1 MKMSELAQR
10 RECAVYLQN
19 KKKPETISR
28 GYPTEMVFIPYVY
41 SGRTHQLAP
50 LYYVLLDTQKVGL
63 NSFAFVVR
71 T

>member
-1 MKMSELAQR
+1 MIDTMAWKVYKHNCVVRTIGQR

-41 SGRTHQLAP
+41 SGRTHQLAL
-50 LYYVLLDTQKVGL
+50 LYYY
-63 NSFAFVVR
+63 
-71 T
+71 